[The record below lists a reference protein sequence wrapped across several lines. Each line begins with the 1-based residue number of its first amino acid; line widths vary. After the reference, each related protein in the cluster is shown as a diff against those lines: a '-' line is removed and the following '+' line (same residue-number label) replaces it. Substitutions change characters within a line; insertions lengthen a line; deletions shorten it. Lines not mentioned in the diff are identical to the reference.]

1 MARKVV
7 EKNISFDDIK
17 KKYYVN
23 FDYGKDENKKRI
35 KKTKT
40 FDKKSDAKK
49 ALKEFEADKTK
60 GQLVIPKEI
69 TLAEWLDNW
78 YKNIVLVNLEITTSD
93 NYKNIIQ
100 KHINPFLGKIPLQQ
114 LKPQQIQQYYAN
126 RIKEGELSSNTVL
139 KHHVLLKT
147 ALGVAVKQ
155 DIILRNPIDRVE
167 PPKKVKPEIHF
178 YNVEQL
184 KQLNEMIE
192 GSRLEI
198 VVKLAMYLGLRREE
212 ICGLKWL
219 NIDFDN
225 KIITIKDARTM
236 TGSQIVDKKTKNETS
251 TRCQSAA
258 DALLEAL
265 TREKEKQ
272 KANKEFLGDAYFD
285 SDFVVVMEDG
295 KPYRPNYISEL
306 FTKFIENNNLPKL
319 TLHGIRH
326 SFASL
331 TNAVGISQF
340 NASKMLG
347 HSTPAT
353 TSKIYTHM
361 YDESHKEE
369 MKRIAEALK

>member
-1 MARKVV
+1 LARKAV

-23 FDYGKDENKKRI
+23 FDYGKDENGNRI

-60 GQLVIPKEI
+60 GELIIPKGITVSDWLEQWLKNAEI
-69 TLAEWLDNW
+69 NRE
-78 YKNIVLVNLEITTSD
+78 YTTIYG
-93 NYKNIIQ
+93 YKNIIDN
-100 KHINPFLGKIPLQQ
+100 HINPAFGKIELQK
-114 LKPQQIQQYYAN
+114 LKSIQIQKYYTTK
-126 RIKEGELSSNTVL
+126 IQEEGLSSNTVL
-139 KHHVLLKT
+139 KHHNLMKT
-147 ALGVAVKQ
+147 AFKSAVMQ
-155 DIILRNPIDRVE
+155 GIINKNPADFVE
-167 PPKKVKPEIHF
+167 APKKSKKQIDF
-178 YNVEQL
+178 YNKEEL
-184 KQLNEMIE
+184 KQLKEIIKGNQIE
-192 GSRLEI
+192 TAVLI
-198 VVKLAMYLGLRREE
+198 AMYTGLRRSE
-212 ICGLKWL
+212 ICGLTWS
-219 NIDFDN
+219 NVDFEN
-225 KIITIKDARTM
+225 QVLFISDARTM
-236 TGSQIVDKKTKNETS
+236 AGSQIIIKGTKTEASERFEYICDDLLEVLLNEKSRQEKNE
-251 TRCQSAA
+251 A
-258 DALLEAL
+258 
-265 TREKEKQ
+265 
-272 KANKEFLGDAYFD
+272 FLGEAYINTD
-285 SDFVVVMEDG
+285 YVIVMDNG

-306 FTKFIENNNLPKL
+306 FSKFIEDNNLPTL
-319 TLHGIRH
+319 TLHGLRH

>member
-1 MARKVV
+1 MARKAV

-23 FDYGKDENKKRI
+23 FDYGKDENGNRI

-60 GQLVIPKEI
+60 GELIIPKGITVSDWLEQWLKNAEI
-69 TLAEWLDNW
+69 NRE
-78 YKNIVLVNLEITTSD
+78 YTTIYG
-93 NYKNIIQ
+93 YKNIIDN
-100 KHINPFLGKIPLQQ
+100 HINPAFGKIELQK
-114 LKPQQIQQYYAN
+114 LKSIQIQKYYTTK
-126 RIKEGELSSNTVL
+126 IQEEGLSSNTVL
-139 KHHVLLKT
+139 KHHNLMKT
-147 ALGVAVKQ
+147 AFKSAVMQ
-155 DIILRNPIDRVE
+155 GIINKNPADFVE
-167 PPKKVKPEIHF
+167 APKKSKKQIDF
-178 YNVEQL
+178 YNKEEL
-184 KQLNEMIE
+184 KQLKEIIKGNQIE
-192 GSRLEI
+192 TAVLI
-198 VVKLAMYLGLRREE
+198 AMYTGLRRSE
-212 ICGLKWL
+212 ICGLTWS
-219 NIDFDN
+219 NVDFEN
-225 KIITIKDARTM
+225 QVLFISDARTM
-236 TGSQIVDKKTKNETS
+236 AGSQIIIKGTKTEASERFEYICDDLLEVLLNEKSRQEKNE
-251 TRCQSAA
+251 A
-258 DALLEAL
+258 
-265 TREKEKQ
+265 
-272 KANKEFLGDAYFD
+272 FLGEAYINTD
-285 SDFVVVMEDG
+285 YVIVMDNG

-306 FTKFIENNNLPKL
+306 FSKFIEDNNLPTL
-319 TLHGIRH
+319 TLHGLRH